1 MAIPGSLS
9 SFLTLAFSCY
19 LLLVFTFFFTSFID
33 ANMPSRTELCFA
45 PIQELI
51 FTPHDNSISFHCD
64 LYHGIQSYAKTNS
77 WINGTNCCTWNGITC
92 DNKIGHVIGIDVS
105 CSQLQGIIHSNS
117 SLFCLQHLQR
127 LNLSYNDFSG
137 SKLSP
142 KFGWFVNMMHLN
154 LTTCNLTGEV
164 PYKISYLSKLVSL
177 DLSRNGNM
185 KKEDSSLQWLIRHQ
199 TKVSELFFTQV
210 DMSLV
215 SPNTFM
221 NLSCSLTS
229 ICLYDCQLKGRFPYN
244 IFHLPNPHFL
254 DLRYNHNL
262 LKVLGFSKTGF
273 PIDLPNLISN
283 LKSLRKLYL
292 SGCNFTGSY
301 PRLLPNLT
309 QITSL
314 DLSHNNF
321 GGQIPWSTF
330 LKLERLS
337 FLDLSFNSFTGQLS
351 DVSTNLSELSS
362 SNYSSNSQPLSHTP
376 LKLEFLALSYNLLN
390 GTIPS

>member
-1 MAIPGSLS
+1 MSLFYL
-9 SFLTLAFSCY
+9 FLTPKISPCCILLKEIWEAPYGYTRFTFYFAYSCFLMLLAPRLY
-19 LLLVFTFFFTSFID
+19 LLFHLLYLCQYAIQNRALLQFKNSF
-33 ANMPSRTELCFA
+33 SL
-45 PIQELI
+45 
-51 FTPHDNSISFHCD
+51 PHDNSIPFHCD

-92 DNKIGHVIGIDVS
+92 DNKIGHVIGIGVS

-229 ICLYDCQLKGRFPYN
+229 LCLYDCQLKGRFPYN
-244 IFHLPNPHFL
+244 IFHLPNLHFL
-254 DLRYNHNL
+254 DLRYNHHL

-321 GGQIPWSTF
+321 GGQIPWSF

-351 DVSTNLSELSS
+351 DVSTNLSELHPQIILPIV
-362 SNYSSNSQPLSHTP
+362 NH
-376 LKLEFLALSYNLLN
+376 
-390 GTIPS
+390 